1 MISLTEPEFY
11 DEGDR
16 VLTHLAACRPGYFAI
31 MKAKMDR
38 GREQVVWRAVKEV
51 RVDNTAVPASRDYTE
66 YCLAFIDACETKQG
80 MPFLPW
86 LEDGDL
92 VPTRELH
99 TIAMLCGDDR
109 CRFPERPLTHHDVGI
124 YLIGAA
130 EVNEQNENIARGWI
144 EGRRIRWV
152 QQKGTSGSVS
162 YIVDHAF
169 VMFGRNA
176 PPESEV
182 ERFTRKQAEE
192 KARRDELQQAMM
204 ADAYRAQMNDEMRK
218 RMGQYSGEG
227 IQGLGHFLQLQTP
240 EPPSNLRPGTPAY
253 NQMPAQV
260 PFWAQPNLMANLT
273 PQPGFVLR
281 GNS

>member
-109 CRFPERPLTHHDVGI
+109 CRIPQRPLTHHDVGI

-130 EVNEQNENIARGWI
+130 EVNETNENIARGWI

-169 VMFGRNA
+169 SGFGRPIA
-176 PPESEV
+176 SESDE
-182 ERFTRKQAEE
+182 ERYLRKRAAAQA
-192 KARRDELQQAMM
+192 KIDEMTQQAMM
-204 ADAYRAQMNDEMRK
+204 DQYKHELQKQLGGYADPN
-218 RMGQYSGEG
+218 GG

-253 NQMPAQV
+253 QQPPAGQV